1 MAWFLALQGPSHTP
15 NQSMVYELQDG
26 LDVDKIAQEL
36 VSSATLDRVVP
47 VPAVLSQN
55 KRRHQKVTLYIRPAA
70 WGLWSFYELSEEDR
84 REMAKNNQMV
94 TALAQAA
101 AQQRAQ
107 GKPTAG
113 GPMTVQ
119 VNPLTGQVGPANSG
133 PQAGRG

>member
-1 MAWFLALQGPSHTP
+1 MAWFMALQGPHHTP
-15 NQSMVYELQDG
+15 HQSMVYELQDG
-26 LDVDKIAQEL
+26 VDVDKIAQEL

-84 REMAKNNQMV
+84 REMAKNNQVV

-133 PQAGRG
+133 QGGRS